1 MTEHSVTRII
11 DKILAANKVS
21 DIFAEN
27 EDIKKAYHSY
37 VKLIHP
43 DVCDDPRAQD
53 AFVILKE
60 YYEYASKHQGSLNVS
75 YCMTGQKILL
85 HKALDIQAFELGA
98 RYVTND
104 RVIYLLDT
112 DKEKYWNNYVDM
124 VTGMRKKLDYIGN
137 KDIQKYYYPLIPDIQ
152 NKWQTQK
159 SKRFGIEVK
168 KPPNEYPL
176 DLFMKAY
183 KDDLGGRDVA
193 WIISR
198 MINLCCFL
206 RWSGY
211 PIVLNGFT
219 ESNLF
224 INPDKHSLHIYGGW
238 WYATPVGEKMIGTSK
253 DIYACMDYKTKTD
266 HISTQLTDME
276 CVRAIA
282 RRITEGNVDIQKSML
297 DWIHSGSLDD
307 PIEENRRWDKALE
320 QAYGPRKFIK
330 FTADPAK
337 IYTQKRS

>member
-27 EDIKKAYHSY
+27 EDIKKAYHHY

-43 DVCDDPRAQD
+43 DVCDDPRAQE
-53 AFVILKE
+53 AFVMLKE
-60 YYEYASKHQGSLNVS
+60 YYQYAIQHPDAFNKLYFMS
-75 YCMTGQKILL
+75 GQKILL

-98 RYVTND
+98 RYVCEKEVVYIFD
-104 RVIYLLDT
+104 AG
-112 DKEKYWNNYVDM
+112 KEKYYENYKKQVHETLKNNILDRKILYTYAPVLPRIGDYGKINMGRIVMGVD
-124 VTGMRKKLDYIGN
+124 
-137 KDIQKYYYPLIPDIQ
+137 
-152 NKWQTQK
+152 
-159 SKRFGIEVK
+159 
-168 KPPNEYPL
+168 KPPDEYPF
-176 DLFMKAY
+176 DLFLKAY
-183 KDDLGGRDVA
+183 KDDLGGRDIA
-193 WIISR
+193 WMISR
-198 MINLCCFL
+198 LINICCFL
-206 RWSGY
+206 SYGTA
-211 PIVLNGFT
+211 PTALNAFK
-219 ESNLF
+219 EDNLF

-297 DWIHSGSLDD
+297 DWIHSGSLAD
-307 PIEENRRWDKALE
+307 PIEESRRWDKALE

>member
-1 MTEHSVTRII
+1 MSDSIMRII
-11 DKILAANKVS
+11 DKILDASKPS
-21 DIFAEN
+21 DIFAKG

-43 DVCDDPRAQD
+43 DVCDDPRAQE

-60 YYEYASKHQGSLNVS
+60 YYEYSSKHQGSLNVP

-112 DKEKYWNNYVDM
+112 DKEKYWNNYVDT
-124 VTGMRKKLDYIGN
+124 VTRMRKKLDYIGN

-152 NKWQTQK
+152 HKWQTQE

-176 DLFMKAY
+176 DLFLKAY
-183 KDDLGGRDVA
+183 KDKLTGRDIA
-193 WIISR
+193 WMISR
-198 MINLCCFL
+198 MIDLCCFL

-219 ESNLF
+219 EKNLF

-238 WYATPVGEKMIGTSK
+238 WYATAIAELMIGTSK
-253 DIYACMDYKTKTD
+253 EVYSCMSFKTKTD
-266 HISTQLTDME
+266 HISTPLTDIE

-282 RRITEGNVDIQKSML
+282 RRITEGNVDIQKYML
-297 DWIHSGSLDD
+297 DWINAGSLDN
-307 PIEENRRWDKALE
+307 PIEEKARWDETLE
-320 QAYGPRKFIK
+320 KCYGKRTFVK
-330 FTADPAK
+330 FTADPNK
-337 IYTQKRS
+337 IYTQKRSN